1 MASAVWLVVDENW
14 EPEDEE
20 EWDVAM
26 DLGLAVFG
34 LNPMSIML
42 SQEAVEEKAKEYG
55 KVGTDADKRTRDAWL
70 AYDRQQREAKAKK
83 KKEKAQR
90 EMGIDP
96 DSELARSLS
105 VEGEE
110 YQFPED

>member
-1 MASAVWLVVDENW
+1 L
-14 EPEDEE
+14 
-20 EWDVAM
+20 
-26 DLGLAVFG
+26 LHR
-34 LNPMSIML
+34 
-42 SQEAVEEKAKEYG
+42 KEG
-55 KVGTDADKRTRDAWL
+55 HWQ
-70 AYDRQQREAKAKK
+70 DRQQREAKAKK